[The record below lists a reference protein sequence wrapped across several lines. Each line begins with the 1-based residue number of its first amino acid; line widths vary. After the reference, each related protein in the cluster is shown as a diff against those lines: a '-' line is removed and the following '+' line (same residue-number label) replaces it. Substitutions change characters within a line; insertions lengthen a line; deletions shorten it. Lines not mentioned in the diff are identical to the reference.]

1 MNWGNKMFNLVV
13 VEDEKPIL
21 DLMKILISRNE
32 NLNVIGE
39 FTSSKEALLNI
50 PKLNPDV
57 VFLDVEMPGMN
68 GIELAREIT
77 KYNENLEVIFVTA
90 YEKYAVE
97 AFKVNAINYILK
109 PITEEEINFTVAR
122 LLKKYPKAVH
132 DRKEKR
138 YGLYCLGNLKLYE
151 GSKNLEI
158 KWPTAKTEE
167 LFSFLIYHKGENAN
181 KWNICET
188 LWGSKDPDSAEHN
201 LHNTIYRLKSTLKK
215 FGINNVIQYETKGYR
230 INLNDFYCDA
240 FEFENFSNK
249 IVKINDKNIEEYE
262 KIITLYKGN
271 IYGDKDY
278 IWALDWQ
285 EKLRNSFS
293 DLIKA
298 SYPYYI
304 EQKKYSKV
312 EEHLKRL
319 IQINPFDEE
328 AHELLQKVYYFMGD
342 RLKLVNHYE
351 QLRNILKKELNIDV
365 KESTKKL
372 HKGLILFL
380 EEKK

>member
-1 MNWGNKMFNLVV
+1 MFNVVV

-21 DLMKILISRNE
+21 DLMKRLISKNQY
-32 NLNVIGE
+32 LNVIGE

-57 VFLDVEMPGMN
+57 AFLDVEIPGMN

-77 KYNENLEVIFVTA
+77 RYNENIEVTFVTA

-109 PITEEEINFTVAR
+109 PITEEEIDFTVAR
-122 LLKKYPKAVH
+122 LLKKYPKAVD
-132 DRKEKR
+132 DRKGKI

-151 GSKNLEI
+151 GTKNLEI

-167 LFSFLIYHKGENAN
+167 LFSFLIYHKGDIIN
-181 KWNICET
+181 KWNLCET
-188 LWGSKDPDSAEHN
+188 LWSAKDPDSAEHN

-215 FGINNVIQYETKGYR
+215 IGINNVIKYEAKGYKL
-230 INLNDFYCDA
+230 NLNDFYCDA
-240 FEFENFSNK
+240 FEFQNFVYNMTK
-249 IVKINDKNIEEYE
+249 VNDENIEKYE
-262 KIITLYKGN
+262 KIIALYKGN
-271 IYGDKDY
+271 LYGDKEY

-285 EKLRNSFS
+285 EKLRNSFLNLLKS
-293 DLIKA
+293 AYL
-298 SYPYYI
+298 YYI
-304 EQKKYSKV
+304 EQKKYNKA

-342 RLKLVNHYE
+342 RLKLVSHYE
-351 QLRNILKKELNIDV
+351 QLKALLHKELNIDIR
-365 KESTKKL
+365 ESTRQLHKKL
-372 HKGLILFL
+372 KISL
-380 EEKK
+380 EAREKN